1 MSSNMTNQKDGG
13 GPTSIPEKY
22 RRIRSFVLRTGRMT
36 PGQQNAYD
44 KFWPDKGL
52 LLGSGLLD
60 FSTLFGRSAPV
71 NLEIG
76 FGMGASLVTMAKAA
90 PSEDFIGIE
99 VHTPGVGKL
108 LHGME
113 EFGADNIRV
122 FNDDAVDVLD
132 QCIPDSSLDRI
143 QIYFP
148 DPWHKKKHHKRRLIQ
163 PLFVQKLRK
172 KLKEGGILHL
182 ATDWEDYAEH
192 MMEVMCDAEGYSNLA
207 DPYCFSARPDFRP
220 ITKFEKRGEL
230 LGHGVWDI
238 LFKRAG

>member
-1 MSSNMTNQKDGG
+1 M
-13 GPTSIPEKY
+13 
-22 RRIRSFVLRTGRMT
+22 
-36 PGQQNAYD
+36 
-44 KFWPDKGL
+44 
-52 LLGSGLLD
+52 
-60 FSTLFGRSAPV
+60 
-71 NLEIG
+71 
-76 FGMGASLVTMAKAA
+76 
-90 PSEDFIGIE
+90 
-99 VHTPGVGKL
+99 HTPGVGKL
-108 LHGME
+108 LPGME